1 MREKGFTLIELLAST
16 AILLILGTLL
26 TGAGWKVYE
35 SSSLAVSANNIRQLA
50 MGASAYLGDNNQTF
64 WPYREAVPGKGVK
77 WWWGLESAE
86 SLAAGEGNRTFDPNE
101 GPLANYIPAGF
112 RPDPSFAFTGKA
124 YKPKYRFG
132 YLGVAYNVL
141 LAANDGNRN
150 AAWSG
155 RDALNGGAPPIPVRL
170 GQLARPDQTVVF
182 ATSAQ
187 VNTFQAPASASNP
200 MIEEFYGI
208 DDREV
213 TVHFRHRGNAMVAYA
228 TGNVGFLP
236 IDESTRDRRAP
247 KAAVG
252 RFAPVGSLRYLK

>member
-1 MREKGFTLIELLAST
+1 G
-16 AILLILGTLL
+16 
-26 TGAGWKVYE
+26 
-35 SSSLAVSANNIRQLA
+35 
-50 MGASAYLGDNNQTF
+50 
-64 WPYREAVPGKGVK
+64 
-77 WWWGLESAE
+77 
-86 SLAAGEGNRTFDPNE
+86 
-101 GPLANYIPAGF
+101 
-112 RPDPSFAFTGKA
+112 FTGKA

-141 LAANDGNRN
+141 LAVDDGNRN

-155 RDALNGGAPPIPVRL
+155 RDPQKAQGLPIPMRL

-213 TVHFRHRGNAMVAYA
+213 TVHFRHGGNAMVAYA

-247 KAAVG
+247 EAAVG
-252 RFAPVGSLRYLK
+252 RFAPVGSLQHLR

>member
-16 AILLILGTLL
+16 AIVLILGTLL

-35 SSSLAVSANNIRQLA
+35 SSSLAVSANNIRQLS

-64 WPYREAVPGKGVK
+64 WPYREAVPGQGVK
-77 WWWGLESAE
+77 WWFGFETTE
-86 SLAAGEGNRTFDPNE
+86 SLASGEGNRTFDPKM
-101 GPLANYIPAGF
+101 GPLANYVPAGF
-112 RPDPSFAFTGKA
+112 RPDPSFTFTGKA
-124 YKPKYRFG
+124 YKPKFRFG
-132 YLGVAYNVL
+132 YLGLAYNVL
-141 LAANDGNRN
+141 LAAQDGNRTK
-150 AAWSG
+150 AWIG
-155 RDALNGGAPPIPVRL
+155 IGEPVRL
-170 GQLARPDQTVVF
+170 GQLAHPDQTVVF

-228 TGNVGFLP
+228 SGNVGFLP

-252 RFAPVGSLRYLK
+252 RFAPVGSLLYLR